1 MREALAKKWKYK
13 IPGEIVKI
21 KEVETQ
27 QGKVKVPVSVEKTDK
42 KVIEKYNKI
51 RHENKFKKIVDANG
65 KRKKTEKIDVINE
78 IKNSSTKK
86 NAQVTA
92 KKIVQKYKSMNKPK
106 RTYLVSDIE
115 SDIESDDDPQ
125 ISGQSIVE
133 AANKVLDFDTLKK
146 EQEKNLKDFTEKKK
160 AL

>member
-1 MREALAKKWKYK
+1 MLTKK
-13 IPGEIVKI
+13 E
-21 KEVETQ
+21 
-27 QGKVKVPVSVEKTDK
+27 
-42 KVIEKYNKI
+42 
-51 RHENKFKKIVDANG
+51 
-65 KRKKTEKIDVINE
+65 KKTEKIDVINE
-78 IKNSSTKK
+78 IKISSTKK

-133 AANKVLDFDTLKK
+133 AANKVLDFDTVKK
-146 EQEKNLKDFTEKKK
+146 HQEKELKDFKEK
-160 AL
+160 

>member
-1 MREALAKKWKYK
+1 M
-13 IPGEIVKI
+13 
-21 KEVETQ
+21 
-27 QGKVKVPVSVEKTDK
+27 
-42 KVIEKYNKI
+42 
-51 RHENKFKKIVDANG
+51 DANE

-115 SDIESDDDPQ
+115 SDIESDDDLQ

-133 AANKVLDFDTLKK
+133 AANKVLDFNVLKK
-146 EQEKNLKDFTEKKK
+146 DQEKKTKIL
-160 AL
+160 